1 MPAGAVIY
9 EDVEVLEHDRVSL
22 TCRIGNERVVLRR
35 YIPIDG
41 TVVRQ
46 TGDRG
51 RLALPRWYVEQQR
64 LPLERHPSDHDARSA
79 GRRPEQLR

>member
-41 TVVRQ
+41 TAVRS

-51 RLALPRWYVEQQR
+51 RLALPRWWVEQQQ
-64 LPLERHPSDHDARSA
+64 LPLERHPSDPDAGSPQ
-79 GRRPEQLR
+79 RRRQQR